1 MRRQVQD
8 DLAKWEM
15 NAAGDPEAQ
24 ADSRSRAH
32 EFAKILKASTPLVI
46 PGCRITKSFEA
57 GSQEHPY
64 VPCPHCKEMQVLD
77 WENMLSNLDP
87 EHPEKACFN
96 CVACGV
102 EIHEHHRP
110 AMLARLEFR
119 AHNPAALRSH
129 RSFWIWSAYSVLQSF
144 ERIARE
150 WLKAKRDS
158 AAEQTFLNDTA
169 GKAYKA
175 VLKELRTKARK
186 QGLWLPFFPVEHGGM
201 GLGPLANALVQ
212 MELGHSHLGALS
224 MNSQGPDDA
233 TMLTLLA
240 HGTDFQKEKYLKP
253 LINGEKR
260 ICYSMTEKAA
270 GADATGMQ
278 TTAVKDGKG
287 NYVLNG
293 EKWFSSAA
301 TAADIAVVMAKTN
314 PEAPRHQQYST
325 FIVELP
331 NPGYRIIRD
340 IPTMAVHGKHYTEM
354 GGGHAEVAIEN
365 LIVPEENLLGG
376 EGMGFAMGQHRLA
389 YGRLRHGMHNVAMAQ
404 RALDLAT
411 EHVTKRTT
419 FGKGL
424 EDRQGV
430 QFMLA
435 DCASKIYIARLM
447 LMHIAYKA
455 ENGMDIRQEN
465 GMAKVFLANM
475 VHKVVDTA
483 IQLHGALGYSLD
495 TPLAAWY
502 THIRSQRL
510 VDGPDEVHKWITGKN
525 VIRAF
530 KKDGTTAAA
539 AGGDLL

>member
-1 MRRQVQD
+1 MAIDFVIPDDAKEVRARVRQWVQD
-8 DLAKWEM
+8 ECIPAEKRL
-15 NAAGDPEAQ
+15 AAGE
-24 ADSRSRAH
+24 
-32 EFAKILKASTPLVI
+32 T
-46 PGCRITKSFEA
+46 
-57 GSQEHPY
+57 
-64 VPCPHCKEMQVLD
+64 LD
-77 WENMLSNLDP
+77 
-87 EHPEKACFN
+87 
-96 CVACGV
+96 
-102 EIHEHHRP
+102 
-110 AMLARLEFR
+110 
-119 AHNPAALRSH
+119 
-129 RSFWIWSAYSVLQSF
+129 
-144 ERIARE
+144 
-150 WLKAKRDS
+150 
-158 AAEQTFLNDTA
+158 
-169 GKAYKA
+169 A
-175 VLKELRTKARK
+175 VLGDLRKKARA
-186 QGLWLPFFPVEHGGM
+186 QGLWLPFIPTEHGGM

-212 MELGHSHLGALS
+212 MELGQSHLGALS

-253 LINGEKR
+253 LLNGEKR

-278 TTAVKDGKG
+278 TRAEKDGKG

-293 EKWFSSAA
+293 EKWYSSSANV
-301 TAADIAVVMAKTN
+301 ADIAVVMAKTN
-314 PEAPRHQQYST
+314 PEAPRHQQFST

-331 NPGYRIIRD
+331 NPGYRIIRN
-340 IPTMAVHGKHYTEM
+340 IPTMALHKDYQEAM
-354 GGGHAEVAIEN
+354 GAAHCEIAIEN
-365 LIVPEENLLGG
+365 LVVPEENLLGG
-376 EGMGFAMGQHRLA
+376 EGQGFAMGQHRLG

-411 EHVTKRTT
+411 AHVTQRST

-435 DCASKIYIARLM
+435 ECASQLYIARLM

-455 ENGMDIRQEN
+455 ENGLDIRQEN
-465 GMAKVFLANM
+465 GIAKVFLANM

-483 IQLHGALGYSLD
+483 IQLHGALGYSTD